1 MNKADIQTNYYP
13 TGGQVWE
20 EGTKYVL
27 SNGDEWGPSY
37 HADFHAGVSHL
48 YHLYQCIR
56 LVLMSSGTNLHWSR
70 LSSNVVDTGKDQAT
84 ILKLAHPLRLL
95 SIRLSLG
102 NVDTRARS
110 LTS

>member
-1 MNKADIQTNYYP
+1 
-13 TGGQVWE
+13 VWE

-37 HADFHAGVSHL
+37 HADFHAGVSHPC
-48 YHLYQCIR
+48 QCIR
-56 LVLMSSGTNLHWSR
+56 LVLMSSGPNLHWR
-70 LSSNVVDTGKDQAT
+70 TLSTNVVDMGKDQAT
-84 ILKLAHPLRLL
+84 ILKLAHPLLLL
-95 SIRLSLG
+95 STRQSLG